1 MIDSLRSKQPNLA
14 LIAEVIYGEKQS
26 SVCRVGL
33 TTSEFSAQKRTAD
46 ILNGINHGY

>member
-26 SVCRVGL
+26 SVYQVEL
-33 TTSEFSAQKRTAD
+33 TMSEFSVQKKNAN
-46 ILNGINHGY
+46 ILNDINV